1 MSTRNW
7 SFATPPDPHPLHP
20 MVTHLPG
27 SPRQTIAA
35 EEGATARRG
44 LLRLLIP
51 AAAIIGLLA
60 VPGATH

>member
-1 MSTRNW
+1 
-7 SFATPPDPHPLHP
+7 

-27 SPRQTIAA
+27 SRRLTIAA